1 MGGRS
6 KNVGLR
12 DLVGAGPK
20 PTPVQLPSDR
30 RSSGIAEAVLPRAP
44 ASTRGALGSTRRNAV
59 ASNTAP
65 GHRRL
70 DEARGK
76 GLSTQLAVSYGG
88 EVRRGV
94 KMLAIAGGI
103 AVLIVALLPVSGAVV
118 ISGSL
123 IVGSNAKK
131 IQHPVGGVIAQILVK
146 DGDRVQSGMPLV
158 RLHEVLAKTTLTTIS
173 RQADESAARIARLKA
188 EHDGMETPQWPT
200 QLAARAAEKDVAELI
215 GSEVAQ
221 FDARARLRK
230 RQAAVLQ
237 EHVVQL
243 REQIVG
249 LTAQLVS
256 REVQAG
262 HVAAELAGLEKL
274 YAQALV
280 PLPRISG
287 VRREAARLEGEH
299 HQLRSSITETR
310 SKVTEAELQ
319 IVAQGEAQRAEVA
332 KEISEHQSKQSELGD
347 RQVAA
352 RDQYKRHEIIAPVT
366 GVVTQLAVHTA
377 GGVVGPGDVMML
389 VVPDSKDLIFEAR
402 LATKDIDQALV
413 GQPATL
419 RFPALNRAS
428 TPELRGAVSYVS
440 ADASRDPQTGG
451 TYYTVRVEI
460 AEHDLKR
467 LDTSMH
473 LHPGMPVEAFLETG
487 SRSIAS
493 YLLKPFTD
501 QLQRVLRE
509 R

>member
-1 MGGRS
+1 MVERS

-12 DLVGAGPK
+12 DLVGAGLRPA
-20 PTPVQLPSDR
+20 PVQLPSER
-30 RSSGIAEAVLPRAP
+30 QGRGIAEVPLPLTP
-44 ASTRGALGSTRRNAV
+44 ASTTGAVVPKRRSAV
-59 ASNTAP
+59 ASATVP
-65 GHRRL
+65 RLRRL
-70 DEARGK
+70 HEVRGK
-76 GLSTQLAVSYGG
+76 GLAGQLALSYGNEG
-88 EVRRGV
+88 RRGL

-103 AVLIVALLPVSGAVV
+103 AVLILALLPVSGAVV
-118 ISGSL
+118 ISGSMT
-123 IVGSNAKK
+123 VGSNAKK
-131 IQHPVGGVIAQILVK
+131 IQHPVGGVIAQVLVK

-158 RLHEVLAKTTLTTIS
+158 RLHEVLAKTTLTTIT
-173 RQADESAARIARLKA
+173 RQADESAARIARLRA
-188 EHDGMETPQWPT
+188 ERDGSETPQWPT
-200 QLAARAAEKDVAELI
+200 QLAARAAEADVAQLL

-221 FDARARLRK
+221 FEARARLRK
-230 RQAAVLQ
+230 RQADVLK

-256 REVQAG
+256 REAQAG

-287 VRREAARLEGEH
+287 VRREAARLEGER
-299 HQLRSSITETR
+299 HQLRSSIAETR
-310 SKVTEAELQ
+310 SKVSEAEMQ
-319 IVAQGEAQRAEVA
+319 IVAQDETQRAEVA
-332 KEISEHQSKQSELGD
+332 KEISEHQSKQSEIGD

-352 RDQYKRHEIIAPVT
+352 RDQYKRHEVLAPVT
-366 GVVTQLAVHTA
+366 GVVTQLAVHTV

-389 VVPDSKDLIFEAR
+389 VVPENEDLIFEAR
-402 LATKDIDQALV
+402 LATKDIDQATV

-451 TYYTVRVEI
+451 TYYTVRVAITEQEL
-460 AEHDLKR
+460 AR

-473 LHPGMPVEAFLETG
+473 LQPGMPVEAFLETG

-501 QLQRVLRE
+501 QLQRVFRE